1 MPNSY
6 LLERDKSRFAPLFTN
21 YSTQIAYSS
30 ELDFKIQ
37 PSQLVIIDEA
47 DDLLYKR
54 PEDFFAVG
62 GHKGST
68 KPNCKTN
75 PSIICLT
82 ATMGQQSDLWNELL
96 AFQNYSEL
104 SYWPA
109 TVQIPAGIVRSV
121 DEHACITIRTDQ
133 LSQMLTSY
141 NNNRAIIFF
150 SDDDSHHLAQMGLK
164 NLLNVASLDCT

>member
-1 MPNSY
+1 MPSSY
-6 LLERDKSRFAPLFTN
+6 LLERDKSRFAPLLIN

-68 KPNCKTN
+68 KPNYKTN

-104 SYWPA
+104 SYWPK
-109 TVQIPAGIVRSV
+109 TVQIPAGIVRNV
-121 DEHACITIRTDQ
+121 DEHACNTIAR
-133 LSQMLTSY
+133 
-141 NNNRAIIFF
+141 N
-150 SDDDSHHLAQMGLK
+150 
-164 NLLNVASLDCT
+164 